1 MSPLRDRAN
10 GRWLSIL
17 PLLGI
22 GHEFLTGRQTA
33 CPICRAG
40 KDRFRFDNKEGR
52 GTWICNRCGAGDGFD
67 LVMRVHG
74 WDFHTTATRIEELL
88 PSAPV
93 TPIRRERSPE
103 EVRKALNDLWRS
115 SAPVVQ
121 GDPVW
126 RWLNNRVGGV
136 EVPPTI
142 RCCHEAVFTSKPLQK
157 FPAMVA
163 MVMDA
168 DGKPVTL
175 HRTFLTKDGE
185 KAPVAGCRKFMPG
198 EIPAGSA
205 VRLMPHEKV
214 LGIAEGIETA
224 FAAAKLFNMPV
235 WAALNATMLS
245 KWIAPREVEL
255 VVIFG
260 DNDTSFT
267 GQEAA
272 YALAKKLTN
281 EGFGVEV
288 EIPKIAGHDW
298 NNVLNDERCAA

>member
-1 MSPLRDRAN
+1 
-10 GRWLSIL
+10 
-17 PLLGI
+17 
-22 GHEFLTGRQTA
+22 
-33 CPICRAG
+33 
-40 KDRFRFDNKEGR
+40 
-52 GTWICNRCGAGDGFD
+52 
-67 LVMRVHG
+67 MRVHG

-103 EVRKALNDLWRS
+103 EVRKALNHLWRS

-126 RWLNNRVGGV
+126 RWLNAAWVAS
-136 EVPPTI
+136 
-142 RCCHEAVFTSKPLQK
+142 RCRRPYGAATRPCSPASRCRT

-298 NNVLNDERCAA
+298 NNVLNDERRAA